1 MKTSQA
7 VVSFVILLF
16 ISTFQTVASDKDSQ
30 TKPNSNDVKFGMFVT
45 NLHDIN
51 FAKNEFQVEFWS
63 WFISDQEGYAPKDRT
78 EIVNSK
84 KFSIRN
90 SSSQPIDDI
99 VLHSQVFKGTIKQ
112 SWNIEKFPFDTQTLT
127 ISLEDTI
134 DTTDTLNFV
143 IDENSGVANEVI
155 PKGWE
160 LNNFGLKVT
169 NTDYPTT
176 FGDPRVTADNSYKF
190 SRVTAEIELQ
200 RSGIRIFISAFLGLF
215 VATIL
220 VIITFAINSTKV
232 GLTTIPQQPRIT
244 LCVGALFAAVGST
257 YSLSAQVPYT
267 TVFTLSDSL
276 QITTFIAI
284 ALAIVSSV
292 LSDTL
297 LKQGKEQVQKQVMYS
312 IWVLFIVSHFG
323 INAYLISGA
332 V

>member
-1 MKTSQA
+1 MYNFRPLLILVTSLIA
-7 VVSFVILLF
+7 CCFHFNVL
-16 ISTFQTVASDKDSQ
+16 ASD
-30 TKPNSNDVKFGMFVT
+30 NDETELNQVKFGMFVT

-63 WFISDQEGYAPKDRT
+63 WFISNQDNYSPTDRT

-84 KFSIRN
+84 RFSIRN

-127 ISLEDTI
+127 IALEDTI
-134 DTTDTLNFV
+134 DTTDSLNFV
-143 IDENSGVANEVI
+143 IDKNSGVAEDII
-155 PKGWE
+155 PQGWQ
-160 LNNFGLKVT
+160 LNNFGLNVSST
-169 NTDYPTT
+169 NYPTT
-176 FGDPRVTADNSYKF
+176 FGDPRVPADSSYKF

-220 VIITFAINSTKV
+220 VIITFVINSTKV

-276 QITTFIAI
+276 QITTFTAI
-284 ALAIVSSV
+284 ALAIISSV

-297 LKQGKEQVQKQVMYS
+297 LKQGKEQLQKKVMLA
-312 IWVLFIVSHFG
+312 IWLLFVISHFG

-332 V
+332 L